1 VLLRGNRVSG
11 VWGVTLAGLICGA
24 VTFAH
29 GVAAGEAPV
38 SELQGVVSEWIDLRS
53 TISRERQD
61 WDGEE
66 ERLKAYLTVLV
77 RRRDGLADDVV
88 ANQAVQTSAADRV
101 GELAQRRGELEAML
115 AEFEPHLAQAELAAQ
130 QWLAIIPDVLRKALP
145 SAGGAAPATEP
156 MTVAARL
163 QRYLSL
169 CADLEA
175 LRSRVHITRQDV
187 ETEGQRYEY
196 QMLYLGTAQ
205 AYGITPD
212 HAKAVWGAPYA
223 DGWRWRRVDAQAREI
238 AVAIDIVAGDAPAAY
253 LTLPVVLPV
262 TAPIGGREVSE

>member
-11 VWGVTLAGLICGA
+11 IWGVALAWLVLGTLAS
-24 VTFAH
+24 

-53 TISRERQD
+53 TISREQQD

-66 ERLKAYLTVLV
+66 ARLKDYLAVLV
-77 RRRDGLADDVV
+77 RRRDGLAADLA
-88 ANQAVQTSAADRV
+88 ANQAMRSTASDRV
-101 GELAQRRGELEAML
+101 GELGQRREELAAIL
-115 AEFEPHLAQAELAAQ
+115 AEFEPHLARAEQAAA
-130 QWLAIIPDVLRKALP
+130 QWLALIPEVLHKELP
-145 SAGGAAPATEP
+145 SAGGAAQATEP
-156 MTVAARL
+156 TTVAARL

-175 LRSRVHITRQDV
+175 LRSRVHVTRQEV

-212 HAKAVWGAPYA
+212 AAKAVWGVPDAG
-223 DGWRWRRVDAQAREI
+223 GWSWRRIDAQAREI
-238 AVAIDIVAGDAPAAY
+238 TVAVEILAGDAPAEY
-253 LTLPVVLPV
+253 LSLPVILPV
-262 TAPIGGREVSE
+262 TAPNGAPEVSE

>member
-1 VLLRGNRVSG
+1 VLLRSKRVSWF
-11 VWGVTLAGLICGA
+11 WGVMLAGFAFGA
-24 VTFAH
+24 FPLVDS
-29 GVAAGEAPV
+29 VAAGEAPV

-53 TISRERQD
+53 TISREQQD
-61 WDGEE
+61 WDGEA
-66 ERLKAYLTVLV
+66 ERLETYLAVLV
-77 RRRDGLADDVV
+77 RRRDGLAAEV
-88 ANQAVQTSAADRV
+88 ASNEAVRSSAADRV
-101 GELAQRRGELEAML
+101 GALGQRRGELEAML
-115 AEFEPHLAQAELAAQ
+115 AEFEPHLAQAELAAE
-130 QWLAIIPDVLRKALP
+130 QWLTLIPEVLHKELP

-175 LRSRVHITRQDV
+175 LRSRVHVTRQEV

-212 HAKAVWGAPYA
+212 HAKAVWGVPATS
-223 DGWRWRRVDAQAREI
+223 GWRWRRIDAQAQEI
-238 AVAIDIVAGDAPAAY
+238 AVAIDILAGDAPAEY
-253 LTLPVVLPV
+253 LSLPVLLPL
-262 TAPIGGREVSE
+262 TAATGGPEVSE